1 MLCRHGL
8 RSSDDLDPASEKHI
22 GSCPEFSKEDTDKAI
37 KAAADALPSFRKTT
51 GRERSRMLRKWYQ
64 LMMDNSDDLA
74 TLITLENGKPIADAK
89 GEVTYAASF
98 LEWFSEEAPRS
109 YGDTIAA
116 SIPGN
121 RIFTVKEP
129 VGVCGLITP

>member
-1 MLCRHGL
+1 MPLGYGL
-8 RSSDDLDPASEKHI
+8 RLSDDLDPASGKHI
-22 GSCPEFSKEDTDKAI
+22 GSCPEFSKEDTDNAI
-37 KAAADALPSFRKTT
+37 KAAVDALPSFRKTT

-74 TLITLENGKPIADAK
+74 KLITLENGKPLSDAK
-89 GEVTYAASF
+89 GEVIYAASF
-98 LEWFSEEAPRS
+98 FEWFSEEAPRS
-109 YGDTIAA
+109 YGDTIPA

-121 RIFTVKEP
+121 RIFTIKEP